1 MLEGKHLGSNSPSD
15 MRSTNSNV
23 AIAYRKLKQAIL
35 ENQLAPGAQILE
47 QEAATQLEMSRTPV
61 REAMLMLQKDGLVE
75 MRPRQGMRV
84 LPVTVQDISEI
95 YEILEVIESLA
106 VRKLTEKPAKSR
118 ELQTLED
125 SVVLM
130 DLSLER
136 GDLEVWAAADKKFHE
151 NVIDF
156 SGNGHLKKVF
166 VQLWDR
172 SQRARN
178 LLLKKRGM
186 PANSSRDHWDLLE
199 IIRAGR
205 VEDAVE
211 MQRNLRITAA
221 EELRKVILE
230 VMSSTVLS

>member
-1 MLEGKHLGSNSPSD
+1 MPS
-15 MRSTNSNV
+15 STSNV

-35 ENQLAPGAQILE
+35 ENQLGPGAQVLE

-84 LPVTVQDISEI
+84 LPVTVEDITEI

-106 VRKLTEKPAKSR
+106 VRKLAENPDKER
-118 ELQTLED
+118 EARILED
-125 SVVLM
+125 SIVLM

-136 GDLEVWAAADKKFHE
+136 GDLKVWTAADKKFHE
-151 NVIDF
+151 DIIRF
-156 SGNGHLKKVF
+156 SGNSHLERIF

-178 LLLKKRGM
+178 MLLTRQGK
-186 PANSSRDHWDLLE
+186 PANSIQDHRDLLNL
-199 IIRAGR
+199 I
-205 VEDAVE
+205 VEGKAQEAVE
-211 MQRNLRITAA
+211 FQKQLRTSAA
-221 EELRKVILE
+221 DALCKMIVV
-230 VMSSTVLS
+230 VMKTMGLS